1 MPADQPISRNRDDYE
16 SFAKVL
22 PRFSD
27 QDTMQHINNV
37 AIAAYLEAG
46 RVGLL
51 MPVLEACDGTG
62 IAMVLGRV
70 TIDFLGE
77 LHFPD
82 EVEVAGRFVAMG
94 NRSLTSHY
102 AVFQNG
108 ACCVVSQAVNV
119 FFDKAQRQ
127 SAPPPDPVAAM
138 IRAQLADRP
147 SR

>member
-1 MPADQPISRNRDDYE
+1 MTTDQPISRQRGDYAVW
-16 SFAKVL
+16 SRVL

-27 QDTMQHINNV
+27 QDTMGHINNV

-51 MPVLEACDGTG
+51 TPVLKACTGTRV
-62 IAMVLGRV
+62 AMVLGRV

-77 LHFPD
+77 MNFPD
-82 EVEVAGRFVAMG
+82 EVEVGGRFVAMG

-108 ACCVVSQAVNV
+108 QCRAVSQAVNV
-119 FFDKAQRQ
+119 FFDVDTRQ
-127 SAPPPDPVAAM
+127 SAIPPNHVAKM
-138 IRAQLADRP
+138 VRDHLGQ
-147 SR
+147 S